1 MTRSYG
7 TYIIIVPMAGAPS
20 TPELVI
26 AGLRSGA
33 FALLAAGNNTE
44 KTVAEEI
51 RGGRQSPP
59 IANANDLII
68 DT

>member
-1 MTRSYG
+1 MTRSYR
-7 TYIIIVPMAGAPS
+7 TYIIIVRMAGAPS

-33 FALLAAGNNTE
+33 FALLAAGN

-51 RGGRQSPP
+51 RGGRQSPLL
-59 IANANDLII
+59 AFANDLIF